1 MRLGHGEGR
10 AHLTV
15 DDGLEPFVFLRGR
28 AGARQEIHVA
38 VVGRHAMDRERTED
52 RARRLLVD
60 RRPGNDWQ
68 PHAAV
73 FLGRLRRPQAGF
85 LGFLAHGRQP
95 RRGDVLVV
103 GEIGRIGFERQHV
116 LLDEGAYAQADGFDL
131 GRQREVHGCFPYP
144 EIITTCPPSTTMVAP
159 VMKLPASEASKSS
172 APSRSPSLP
181 KRPAGIARLSASPAS
196 PARNLS
202 LISVTNQ
209 PGAMALTRT
218 PLNASSTASALVTCT
233 TAALAVA

>member
-10 AHLTV
+10 AHLAV
-15 DDGLEPFVFLRGR
+15 DDGLEPSVLLRGR
-28 AGARQEIHVA
+28 AGARQQIHVA

-85 LGFLAHGRQP
+85 FGFLAHGLKP

-103 GEIGRIGFERQHV
+103 GEIGRIGFKRQHV
-116 LLDEGAYAQADGFDL
+116 LLNKCAHAQADGLDL
-131 GRQREVHGCFPYP
+131 GRKREVHGAVPYP
-144 EIITTCPPSTTMVAP
+144 VIITTCPPSTTMEAP
-159 VMKLPASEASKSS
+159 AAEASKSS